1 MRILI
6 CDDNPIFLDELQEL
20 LNDYFAK
27 NNLTLPSPVCYPDG
41 NSVLSDT
48 GEIDMLFLDMELPG
62 HNGIYVGNMLKK
74 THPYTIILAV
84 TSHPDFLDPAMHF
97 GCFAYLTKP
106 IDHARFF
113 RNMDAAIVKYYEQ
126 SSRITIQTTTG
137 FVPVQTRDI
146 IFVES
151 EKRHSVVHTLYGIY
165 HCIQPFAFWQDQLS
179 QPYFY
184 VTHRSMLVNFSHI
197 KEVQNDRIL
206 MDNGQYAYIS
216 RRRMTDFRKTLAA
229 YYAGM
234 HFST

>member
-6 CDDNPIFLDELQEL
+6 CDDNPIFLDEFQEL
-20 LNDYFAK
+20 LKDYFSK
-27 NNLTLPSPVCYPDG
+27 NNLTLPSPVCYTDG
-41 NSVLSDT
+41 DSVLSDT
-48 GEIDMLFLDMELPG
+48 GEIDMLFLDMELPE
-62 HNGIYVGNMLKK
+62 HDGIYVGNMLKK

-146 IFVES
+146 ILSNQKNDTLLYTLCMVSITVSSHLLFGKIS
-151 EKRHSVVHTLYGIY
+151 SLNRTFMSHT
-165 HCIQPFAFWQDQLS
+165 
-179 QPYFY
+179 
-184 VTHRSMLVNFSHI
+184 
-197 KEVQNDRIL
+197 EVCL
-206 MDNGQYAYIS
+206 
-216 RRRMTDFRKTLAA
+216 
-229 YYAGM
+229 
-234 HFST
+234 

>member
-1 MRILI
+1 
-6 CDDNPIFLDELQEL
+6 
-20 LNDYFAK
+20 
-27 NNLTLPSPVCYPDG
+27 
-41 NSVLSDT
+41 
-48 GEIDMLFLDMELPG
+48 
-62 HNGIYVGNMLKK
+62 
-74 THPYTIILAV
+74 
-84 TSHPDFLDPAMHF
+84 MHF

-165 HCIQPFAFWQDQLS
+165 HCIPPFTFWQDQLS

>member
-1 MRILI
+1 
-6 CDDNPIFLDELQEL
+6 
-20 LNDYFAK
+20 
-27 NNLTLPSPVCYPDG
+27 
-41 NSVLSDT
+41 
-48 GEIDMLFLDMELPG
+48 MLFLDMELPG
-62 HNGIYVGNMLKK
+62 HDGIYVGNMLKK

-126 SSRITIQTTTG
+126 SSRITIQTTTDLFPFKPAILFCSNQKTTLCCTH
-137 FVPVQTRDI
+137 FVWYL
-146 IFVES
+146 S
-151 EKRHSVVHTLYGIY
+151 LYPAI
-165 HCIQPFAFWQDQLS
+165 CFWQDQLS

-216 RRRMTDFRKTLAA
+216 RRRMTDFEKLLPHIMPVCIFQHRA
-229 YYAGM
+229 
-234 HFST
+234 

>member
-1 MRILI
+1 M
-6 CDDNPIFLDELQEL
+6 
-20 LNDYFAK
+20 
-27 NNLTLPSPVCYPDG
+27 
-41 NSVLSDT
+41 
-48 GEIDMLFLDMELPG
+48 
-62 HNGIYVGNMLKK
+62 
-74 THPYTIILAV
+74 
-84 TSHPDFLDPAMHF
+84 
-97 GCFAYLTKP
+97 
-106 IDHARFF
+106 
-113 RNMDAAIVKYYEQ
+113 
-126 SSRITIQTTTG
+126 QTTTG

>member
-6 CDDNPIFLDELQEL
+6 CDDNPIFLDEFQEL
-20 LNDYFAK
+20 LKDYFSK
-27 NNLTLPSPVCYPDG
+27 NNLTLPSPVCYTDG
-41 NSVLSDT
+41 DSVLSDT

-62 HNGIYVGNMLKK
+62 HDGIYVGNMLKK

-206 MDNGQYAYIS
+206 MDN
-216 RRRMTDFRKTLAA
+216 TL
-229 YYAGM
+229 
-234 HFST
+234 T

>member
-27 NNLTLPSPVCYPDG
+27 NNLTFPSPVCYPDG

-62 HNGIYVGNMLKK
+62 HDGIYVGNMLKK

-126 SSRITIQTTTG
+126 SSRITQC
-137 FVPVQTRDI
+137 
-146 IFVES
+146 
-151 EKRHSVVHTLYGIY
+151 H
-165 HCIQPFAFWQDQLS
+165 
-179 QPYFY
+179 
-184 VTHRSMLVNFSHI
+184 
-197 KEVQNDRIL
+197 
-206 MDNGQYAYIS
+206 
-216 RRRMTDFRKTLAA
+216 
-229 YYAGM
+229 
-234 HFST
+234 